1 MSEVRRRKK
10 GLPSSKGDE
19 DSQKLKK
26 RRSSSGNVSPGV
38 SHTLHCVW
46 MDSRLALS
54 VVALVACLLL
64 AWLLFQQSS
73 RFADME
79 KRYNFLQQEAER
91 FLDVENK
98 VSLISEKLESSD
110 SILQESASSIS
121 VMTELEQEVSSLHNT
136 MREIENNEQ
145 ALVTKMQGIKEK
157 LQNITSSWRR
167 SVDGM
172 DTDTGGI
179 KSEAKLIHTEVTSQI
194 NEVDQRIKSLAERLK
209 DLEGSTARNIRT
221 VKRQEDD
228 EFTRVE
234 EKLDSHATAIEKLE
248 EEQNSLFAKNM
259 DLHQKLAAYE
269 PKIEECK
276 THLPKIENAIHSILR
291 LSSELLSMEKK
302 IESLAAQ
309 LYAVES
315 NMLKTVSDTV
325 VMQNVL
331 EGAQHNDSVSKLKN
345 KTVFAEVVHDM
356 KVSSSAERIS
366 LENYKLES
374 DRDGDK

>member
-1 MSEVRRRKK
+1 
-10 GLPSSKGDE
+10 
-19 DSQKLKK
+19 
-26 RRSSSGNVSPGV
+26 
-38 SHTLHCVW
+38 
-46 MDSRLALS
+46 MDSWVALS
-54 VVALVACLLL
+54 VVALAACLLL
-64 AWLLFQQSS
+64 AWFLFQQSS
-73 RFADME
+73 RFAEME
-79 KRYNFLQQEAER
+79 KRCNFLQQEAER

-121 VMTELEQEVSSLHNT
+121 VMAEFEQEVSSLRNT

-145 ALVTKMQGIKEK
+145 TLFIKMQGIKEK

-172 DTDTGGI
+172 NTNTGGI
-179 KSEAKLIHTEVTSQI
+179 KSEAKFIHAEVTSQI
-194 NEVDQRIKSLAERLK
+194 NEVDQRIKSLTERLK

-228 EFTRVE
+228 EFARVE
-234 EKLDSHATAIEKLE
+234 QKLDSQAMAIEKLE
-248 EEQNSLFAKNM
+248 GEQNGLFAKNT
-259 DLHQKLAAYE
+259 DLRHKLAAYE

-276 THLPKIENAIHSILR
+276 SHLPKIENAIHSILR

-325 VMQNVL
+325 AMQNVL
-331 EGAQHNDSVSKLKN
+331 EGAQYNDSVSKLRN
-345 KTVFAEVVHDM
+345 KTVFAEEVVHDV

-366 LENYKLES
+366 LESYKLES